1 MATGV
6 IGLGNIGGAIAANL
20 VADGND
26 VVVYDVDPA
35 AVQAISGATA
45 APDVASVAG
54 QADVTLL
61 SLPTP
66 EVVSE
71 VAAAWAG
78 SATPGA
84 VLVDLS
90 TNSPVVVRELGE
102 RLAASGHYLV
112 EAPLTG
118 GAIGAEKRMLVFMV
132 GGEEDPVGRVIP
144 VLEPLGRATFHVG
157 PLGLGNTMK
166 LLNSLI
172 AFTTTWVSLEGLA
185 LATKAG
191 IDVQKAVEILRT
203 AGASNF
209 FIDRQ
214 VETIDGR
221 NRPTQF
227 ALELAAKDAGLIVD
241 TGSAVGAPTPVGA
254 AIKGVLDAVVA
265 EGLGGADWSELV
277 TFAERQ
283 ADVALRWEASLI
295 RPEHV
300 GCYTQGR
307 PRGGNAGVNGHV
319 HEDLD
324 DLLAGNP
331 HVERPGKMRPQLLGL
346 PQRGQQGH
354 GDHGAVAHRE
364 PRPRPDVAE
373 RALLHVVEVLRCQLG
388 RRERTRRA
396 LERGRPQLALDLL
409 AGGPALVTRGHMPL
423 LSTPKRLTVAML
435 PPPTRWASATL
446 APSTC
451 RP

>member
-1 MATGV
+1 MAIGV
-6 IGLGNIGGAIAANL
+6 IGLGNIGRGIATNL

-26 VVVYDVDPA
+26 VVVHDVDTA
-35 AVQAISGATA
+35 AMAAIEGATA
-45 APDVASVAG
+45 APDVAAVARA
-54 QADVTLL
+54 ADVTLL

-66 EVVSE
+66 DVAAA

-78 SATPGA
+78 AAAPGS

-102 RLAASGHYLV
+102 GLAASGHHLV

-132 GGEEDPVGRVIP
+132 GGDDEPVARVLP

-185 LATKAG
+185 MATKAG
-191 IDVQKAVEILRT
+191 IALPKAVEILRT

-209 FIDRQ
+209 YIDRQ

-227 ALELAAKDAGLIVD
+227 ALELAAKDAGLIVA
-241 TGSAVGAPTPVGA
+241 TGNAVGAPTPVGA

-277 TFAERQ
+277 TFAEGQ
-283 ADVALRWEASLI
+283 ADVTLRW
-295 RPEHV
+295 
-300 GCYTQGR
+300 
-307 PRGGNAGVNGHV
+307 NA
-319 HEDLD
+319 E
-324 DLLAGNP
+324 
-331 HVERPGKMRPQLLGL
+331 
-346 PQRGQQGH
+346 
-354 GDHGAVAHRE
+354 
-364 PRPRPDVAE
+364 
-373 RALLHVVEVLRCQLG
+373 
-388 RRERTRRA
+388 
-396 LERGRPQLALDLL
+396 
-409 AGGPALVTRGHMPL
+409 
-423 LSTPKRLTVAML
+423 
-435 PPPTRWASATL
+435 
-446 APSTC
+446 
-451 RP
+451 

>member
-26 VVVYDVDPA
+26 VIAYDVDSA
-35 AVQAISGATA
+35 AVQAITGATA
-45 APDVASVAG
+45 APDVASVAA

-66 EVVSE
+66 DVVSD

-78 SATPGA
+78 AAAPGS

-90 TNSPVVVRELGE
+90 TNSPAVVRELGE
-102 RLAASGHYLV
+102 RLTASGHHLV

-132 GGEEDPVGRVIP
+132 GGEDEPVARVIP

-157 PLGLGNTMK
+157 PLGHGNTMK

-191 IDVQKAVEILRT
+191 IELPKAVEILRT

-241 TGSAVGAPTPVGA
+241 TGNAVGAPTPVGA

-283 ADVALRWEASLI
+283 ADVALRWEA
-295 RPEHV
+295 
-300 GCYTQGR
+300 G
-307 PRGGNAGVNGHV
+307 
-319 HEDLD
+319 
-324 DLLAGNP
+324 
-331 HVERPGKMRPQLLGL
+331 
-346 PQRGQQGH
+346 
-354 GDHGAVAHRE
+354 
-364 PRPRPDVAE
+364 
-373 RALLHVVEVLRCQLG
+373 
-388 RRERTRRA
+388 
-396 LERGRPQLALDLL
+396 
-409 AGGPALVTRGHMPL
+409 
-423 LSTPKRLTVAML
+423 
-435 PPPTRWASATL
+435 
-446 APSTC
+446 
-451 RP
+451 